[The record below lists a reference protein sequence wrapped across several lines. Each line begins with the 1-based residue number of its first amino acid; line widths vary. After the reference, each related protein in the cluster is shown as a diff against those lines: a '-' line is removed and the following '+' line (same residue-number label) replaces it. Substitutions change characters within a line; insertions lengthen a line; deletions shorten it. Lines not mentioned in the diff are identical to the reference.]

1 VVKNPWSIQEPWDTL
16 NAGLRHIVCR
26 LCDVCVTFYA
36 RGLRMSD
43 QWSQQDPSQNTSR
56 RRRGRSS
63 RQEVGDRRR
72 EVFQLRQMGYTAK
85 EIGERLMVSERTVL
99 RDLDSIG
106 QEVTAS
112 LQNKIDD
119 VVLDAFLRYETLHQR
134 SFAEH
139 VRAKPGSTQSVQA
152 LQAALGA
159 LASQHRFMKSC
170 RLFPKGGLLDLDA
183 GDGK

>member
-1 VVKNPWSIQEPWDTL
+1 
-16 NAGLRHIVCR
+16 
-26 LCDVCVTFYA
+26 
-36 RGLRMSD
+36 MSD
-43 QWSQQDPSQNTSR
+43 QWSQQDPSENTR
-56 RRRGRSS
+56 GRRRGRSS
-63 RQEVGDRRR
+63 RQEVGARRR

-112 LQNKIDD
+112 LQHKIDD
-119 VVLDAFLRYETLHQR
+119 VVVDAFLRYETLHQR
-134 SFAEH
+134 AFAEH
-139 VRAKPGSTQSVQA
+139 VRAKPGSTQSVRA

-159 LASQHRFMKSC
+159 LASQVRFMKLS

-183 GDGK
+183 REGDGE